1 MSGTRVTVTGG
12 NLVVEPKGL
21 DKVWSFTRRLVV
33 PMSAVKGVSVRSAAA
48 VRPRG
53 RRWPGLRLFDKVSG
67 RFVSDGRRQFWNVT
81 ARRGDVVVITL
92 APQPRFDELV
102 LTVDDPS
109 AVAGE
114 LHRQGSSS

>member
-12 NLVVEPKGL
+12 NLVVEPKDL
-21 DKVWSFTRRLVV
+21 DKVWSFTRRIVV
-33 PMSAVKGVSVRSAAA
+33 PMSAVKGVSVRPAAE

-53 RRWPGLRLFDKVSG
+53 RRWPGLRLFGKVSG
-67 RFVSDGRRQFWNVT
+67 RFVSDGRRQFWNVSG
-81 ARRGDVVVITL
+81 RGDVVIIRL
-92 APQPRFDELV
+92 ASQPRFDELV

-114 LHRQGSSS
+114 LHRRGSRG